1 MLAHLG
7 AGAARRNPCTG
18 ADNRLDPPPAPVAR
32 PHAFNKKGSTMRTV
46 YLNGQ
51 YVAEDAAHVSI
62 FDRGLLFAD
71 AVYEVFS
78 VLGGRIID
86 EAAHMARLERSLAE
100 MGIAHDVAAA
110 DWPGILATLTDRN
123 ALDEGTIYLQV
134 SRGAADRDFLFPA
147 AGTPP
152 TVFAFTQARK
162 LAANPMAER
171 GMRIITRPDRRWG
184 RRDIKTVQLLYAS
197 MMKMEAKS
205 AGVDDVWLVEGDV
218 ITEGTSQNACIIA
231 PNGHLVTRDLGH
243 HILPGVTRLSLI
255 DIAKAS
261 GITVEERPFT
271 IAEAQG
277 AAEAFVTS
285 ASLFVMPVVEIDG
298 LSVGDG
304 RPGMETMVLRKAYI
318 DQARAAG

>member
-1 MLAHLG
+1 
-7 AGAARRNPCTG
+7 
-18 ADNRLDPPPAPVAR
+18 
-32 PHAFNKKGSTMRTV
+32 MRTV
-46 YLNGQ
+46 YVNGA
-51 YVAEDAAHVSI
+51 YVAEGEASVSI

-78 VLGGRIID
+78 VLDGRIVD
-86 EAAHMARLERSLAE
+86 PVPHMARLERSLAE
-100 MGIAHDVAAA
+100 MAIAHDVAAA
-110 DWPGILATLTDRN
+110 DWPGILATLIDRN
-123 ALDEGTIYLQV
+123 ALVEGTIYLQV
-134 SRGAADRDFLFPA
+134 SRGAADRDFLFPM

-162 LAANPMAER
+162 LVANPMAQR

-197 MMKMEAKS
+197 MMKMEAKA
-205 AGVDDVWLVEGDV
+205 AGVDDCWLVEGDV
-218 ITEGTSQNACIIA
+218 ITEGTSQNACIIT

-255 DIAKAS
+255 DIARAS
-261 GITVEERPFT
+261 GISVEERPFT

-298 LSVGDG
+298 LAVGDG
-304 RPGMETMVLRKAYI
+304 TPGVQTMALRKAYI
-318 DQARAAG
+318 DHALMAG